1 MGSAKGNG
9 IATPTGF
16 DGERYRHV
24 IGHFATGVTVI
35 TSNHDGIDHGA
46 TASAVSSVSLDP
58 PSLLVCLNRAAVTET
73 AVRESGTFVVNILRE
88 DQGELAMRFAGRH
101 GEKFERLEVGRS
113 GEGDPVLLDALARV
127 ECRVRDAVTGGT
139 HTVFFGEVQ
148 RAEASEGDPLAYFRG
163 RFGRL
168 SPELDLS
175 ELCEETFAA
184 RSAIELGVVELTVGK
199 VGAGAVARLRALME
213 TTRGLIADGHFNDVP
228 GWAEANAAFHEAHVA
243 LAGSEP
249 LTESYRRLSVA
260 GLILRTYTDATD
272 ADPELAGDHRRLV
285 EAYEHED
292 VEAARQAV
300 REHADRAARSQRA
313 AIAAG
318 EECPASPGIANS
330 TASNSRERG

>member
-1 MGSAKGNG
+1 MGSASGAG
-9 IATPTGF
+9 TMARAAF

-35 TSNHDGIDHGA
+35 TSRHDDADHGA
-46 TASAVSSVSLDP
+46 TASAVCSVSLDP

-101 GEKFERLEVGRS
+101 GEKFAGLDVGRS
-113 GEGDPVLLDALARV
+113 AEGDPVLGDALARL

-148 RAEASEGDPLAYFRG
+148 RAEASHGDPLAYFRG

-168 SPELDLS
+168 SPELDLT

-184 RSAIELGVVELTVGK
+184 RSAIELGVVDLTVGK
-199 VGAGAVARLRALME
+199 ADATAVARLRALME
-213 TTRGLIADGHFNDVP
+213 TTQGLIVDGHFTDVP
-228 GWAEANAAFHEAHVA
+228 GWADANAAFHDAHVA

-249 LTESYRRLSVA
+249 LTETYRRLGVA

-285 EAYEHED
+285 EAYENND
-292 VEAARQAV
+292 VEAARSAV

-313 AIAAG
+313 AIA
-318 EECPASPGIANS
+318 CPASPGNASS

>member
-1 MGSAKGNG
+1 M
-9 IATPTGF
+9 ATAASH
-16 DGERYRHV
+16 GERYRHV

-35 TSNHDGIDHGA
+35 TSRHDDIDHGA

-58 PSLLVCLNRAAVTET
+58 PSLLVCLNRATVTET

-101 GEKFERLEVGRS
+101 GDKFAELEVGRS
-113 GEGDPVLLDALARV
+113 EEGDPVLSEALARV

-168 SPELDLS
+168 SPELDLT

-184 RSAIELGVVELTVGK
+184 RSAIELGVVDLTVGN
-199 VGAGAVARLRALME
+199 ADADDIARLRHLME
-213 TTRGLIADGHFNDVP
+213 ITRGLIEDGHFTDVP
-228 GWAEANAAFHEAHVA
+228 GWAVANAAFHEAHVA

-249 LTESYRRLSVA
+249 LTEAYRRLSVA
-260 GLILRTYTDATD
+260 GLILRTYTGTTD
-272 ADPELAGDHRRLV
+272 ADPELVGDHRRLV
-285 EAYEHED
+285 EAYEQGD
-292 VEAARQAV
+292 VKAARQAV
-300 REHADRAARSQRA
+300 REHAERAARSQRA

-318 EECPASPGIANS
+318 EDA
-330 TASNSRERG
+330 R

>member
-9 IATPTGF
+9 TVTPVF

-35 TSNHDGIDHGA
+35 TSRHDDTDHGA

-58 PSLLVCLNRAAVTET
+58 PSLLVCLNRATATET

-101 GEKFERLEVGRS
+101 GEKFAGLDVGR
-113 GEGDPVLLDALARV
+113 GDHGDPVLSDALARV

-139 HTVFFGEVQ
+139 HTVFFGEVL

-168 SPELDLS
+168 SPELDLT

-184 RSAIELGVVELTVGK
+184 RSAIELGVVDQTVGR
-199 VGAGAVARLRALME
+199 AGAEQVAELRSLME
-213 TTRGLIADGHFNDVP
+213 ATLPLIADGHFTDVVR
-228 GWAEANAAFHEAHVA
+228 WAQANAAFHEAHVG

-249 LTESYRRLSVA
+249 LTESYRRLGVA
-260 GLILRTYTDATD
+260 GLILRTYTGATD

-292 VEAARQAV
+292 VEGARQAV
-300 REHADRAARSQRA
+300 REHAARAARSQRA
-313 AIAAG
+313 AIAAR
-318 EECPASPGIANS
+318 EE
-330 TASNSRERG
+330 ER